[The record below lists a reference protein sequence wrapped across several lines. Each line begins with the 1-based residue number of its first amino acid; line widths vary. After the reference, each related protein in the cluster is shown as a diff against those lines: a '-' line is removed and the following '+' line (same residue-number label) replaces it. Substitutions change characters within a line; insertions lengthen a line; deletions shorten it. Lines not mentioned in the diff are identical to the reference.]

1 MGGSIDCRGHEFPPA
16 TAAVRGAQTVVNLGG
31 AVYVGLAPLATRSAA
46 QRLGHSGRVGPVP
59 IVWFGGS
66 AVLGL
71 GMWLCAV
78 SVPLEVGEAVLGE
91 TWSVAEPLL
100 GWLAL
105 AFVGNQ
111 LAFSGVIV
119 LQTARRTDRLA
130 VARTI
135 GGVLTAALVFAG
147 AWLSGGLGASIALAA
162 GSWFG
167 GLVVLAAVRLAGLRW
182 S

>member
-1 MGGSIDCRGHEFPPA
+1 M
-16 TAAVRGAQTVVNLGG
+16 
-31 AVYVGLAPLATRSAA
+31 
-46 QRLGHSGRVGPVP
+46 
-59 IVWFGGS
+59 
-66 AVLGL
+66 
-71 GMWLCAV
+71 
-78 SVPLEVGEAVLGE
+78 LGE
-91 TWSVAEPLL
+91 SWSVAEPLL
-100 GWLAL
+100 AGSCRV
-105 AFVGNQ
+105 VGNQ

-167 GLVVLAAVRLAGLRW
+167 GLVVLAAVRLAGLR
-182 S
+182 